1 MAPTAPL
8 LRSLIGLSSVPGGL
22 RKPNPKQHQ
31 QEMRTRALLL
41 LEVKEQVQKA
51 KPPHQVLLPQEA
63 YHEVELCRAQF
74 PKRNSLRRPN

>member
-1 MAPTAPL
+1 
-8 LRSLIGLSSVPGGL
+8 
-22 RKPNPKQHQ
+22 
-31 QEMRTRALLL
+31 MRTRALLL